1 MAKKKT
7 TTKSRKAAGAGAGAA
22 EATGAAT
29 ATAASPSADGP
40 TRASGGYTVLA
51 RRYRSRDFGEVVGQE
66 PIARTLQAAI
76 DQGRTAHAY
85 LFCGTRGVGKTSMA
99 RIFAKAL
106 NADAAQSEGE
116 AIAEA
121 VLRGE
126 DLDVIEIDGASNR
139 GIAEARDLIAGAGLS
154 PTRGHYK
161 IYIIDEVHMLTREA
175 FNALLKT
182 MEEPPPHVKFIL
194 CTTDP
199 QKVPAT
205 IQSRCQRFDFRAIPT
220 ARIAEH
226 LRAVL
231 EQEGIEA
238 EDDAVLT
245 VASLGNGSMRDAL
258 SLLDRLLA
266 AGVQPVTLD
275 VARDVLGLPATEVV
289 DRMVQAV
296 IDSDPAAGLAAG
308 AELIA
313 GGATVE
319 TALEML
325 TDRFR
330 TLMLVAACGEGTD
343 LVDLTREARERA
355 AAQASHFDAAGL
367 VYMIAT
373 CDAVARNARGSA
385 TGRALFD
392 AAIVRLCL
400 GQRFGDVAALV
411 QGGGGAAAAPAGPR
425 ASGEKKKPEVSGGGA
440 PPAPSGSPPPP
451 TARPRPVP
459 LRGAA
464 SSPPRVTAPPAADER
479 PTASAAFAPPAAPA
493 PAQEPAPEPP
503 VVEVAPAASGVHSAE
518 PAEPAE
524 PADLPSVWRHLLD
537 AAEGPVAATAA
548 GLRPLRL
555 EGRDV
560 VLGPARDAPGGS
572 LAFLERRAD
581 CLAEPL
587 GRLLGRPVRVRV
599 EREDGGAPSAPDG
612 TPTGGGLPTAPVPD
626 AGAADEAARLPLV
639 REAMS
644 IFDASIAEVRELP
657 RPDRS

>member
-1 MAKKKT
+1 MAKKT
-7 TTKSRKAAGAGAGAA
+7 TTSKKSADDG
-22 EATGAAT
+22 T
-29 ATAASPSADGP
+29 SPSA
-40 TRASGGYTVLA
+40 GYTVLA
-51 RRYRSRDFGEVVGQE
+51 WLYRSRDFGEVVGQE

-76 DQGRTAHAY
+76 EQGRTAHAY

-106 NADAAQSEGE
+106 NADAAQTQGA

-139 GIAEARDLIAGAGLS
+139 GINEARDLIAGAGLS
-154 PTRGHYK
+154 PTRGQYK

-226 LRAVL
+226 LTAVL
-231 EQEGIEA
+231 EQEGITA
-238 EDDAVLT
+238 DEDVVLT

-266 AGVQPVTLD
+266 AGQTGLTMEQ
-275 VARDVLGLPATEVV
+275 ARDILGLPATEVV
-289 DRMVQAV
+289 DQLVQAV

-319 TALEML
+319 TALEMF

-330 TLMLVAACGEGTD
+330 TLMLVAACGAGTE
-343 LVDLTREARERA
+343 LLDLTREARDRA
-355 AAQASHFDAAGL
+355 AAQAEHFDAAGL

-400 GQRFGDVAALV
+400 GQRFGDVAAMV
-411 QGGGGAAAAPAGPR
+411 AGGATPT
-425 ASGEKKKPEVSGGGA
+425 EKKKPEPSRGR
-440 PPAPSGSPPPP
+440 PAPVIE
-451 TARPRPVP
+451 T
-459 LRGAA
+459 
-464 SSPPRVTAPPAADER
+464 T
-479 PTASAAFAPPAAPA
+479 PAAPA
-493 PAQEPAPEPP
+493 RGTAASPSPARSNGTAAAPPPSSAAVPAPSAASP
-503 VVEVAPAASGVHSAE
+503 APAASASAAVAH
-518 PAEPAE
+518 PAPSAAAPAT
-524 PADLPSVWRHLLD
+524 PAPDLETAWDRLL
-537 AAEGPVAATAA
+537 ATAEGPIAAVAASV
-548 GLRPLRL
+548 RPVGMQDRMVTL
-555 EGRDV
+555 V
-560 VLGPARDAPGGS
+560 PLGATPGGS
-572 LAFLERRAD
+572 LGFLERRAEG
-581 CLAEPL
+581 LAAPL
-587 GRLLGRPVRVRV
+587 GAILGHTVRVRI
-599 EREDGGAPSAPDG
+599 DPSPAAGGHASAGGGATSADSNPASSADDGREHGREHGGGIRTGSVPSASS
-612 TPTGGGLPTAPVPD
+612 
-626 AGAADEAARLPLV
+626 ADEAARMPLV
-639 REAMS
+639 RAAME
-644 IFDASIAEVRELP
+644 IFDASIAEVRDLP
-657 RPDRS
+657 APSRPASPPAD